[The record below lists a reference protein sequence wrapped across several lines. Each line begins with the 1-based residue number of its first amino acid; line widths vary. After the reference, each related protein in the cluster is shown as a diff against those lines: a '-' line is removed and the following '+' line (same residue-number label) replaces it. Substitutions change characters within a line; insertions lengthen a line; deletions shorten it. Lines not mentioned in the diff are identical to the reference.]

1 MEVLAMARR
10 GALAAALLFAVSAT
24 AQAETVKL
32 DGTLSPSSEVPA
44 ATDSHA
50 TGTVKA
56 TFNTETNVLQWTV
69 TYSGLTGEAKAAHF
83 HGPAATG
90 QNAGIV
96 VPLTGS
102 LASPIKG
109 EATITAAQ
117 AADLLAGKWYVNIH
131 TAAHPPGE
139 IRAQVEPMK

>member
-1 MEVLAMARR
+1 
-10 GALAAALLFAVSAT
+10 LLFAVSVT

-32 DGTLSPSSEVPA
+32 EGTLSPSSEVPA
-44 ATDSHA
+44 TDSHA
-50 TGTVKA
+50 TGKVKA
-56 TFNTETNVLQWTV
+56 TFNTETNMLKWTV
-69 TYSGLTGEAKAAHF
+69 TYSGLTGAAKAAHF
-83 HGPAATG
+83 HGPAAAG
-90 QNAGIV
+90 QNAGVV